1 MASDGLMDTANW
13 IPAATAGE
21 RFLVTGANGCIGA
34 WVVKLLH
41 DAGTEVIAF
50 DLRDD
55 DHRHR
60 LINRGAVPDVDWRF
74 GDLTVPADVMRA
86 AADATRIVHLAALQI
101 PFCRADPSGGAAVNV
116 TGTVNVFEAAR
127 ALEIRQVAQAS
138 SIAVFGAADD
148 YPEAILPEDA
158 PRRPTTLYGVYK
170 VATEDLAGVYWADHG
185 VRSVGLRPHTVF
197 GPGRD
202 QGMTSL
208 PSVAIERAVARQP
221 FHVDFGG
228 RLDFQFAPDVAA
240 AFIHAAVAPIDGAPT
255 FNLSGTVTDV
265 RAFLDVVAEV
275 TGFTEITSG
284 DASLPVVEGAMA
296 DSWRAAGGPEPTD
309 LTEAISTSAALFA
322 AAR

>member
-1 MASDGLMDTANW
+1 MDTSSW
-13 IPAATAGE
+13 IPSATAGE
-21 RFLVTGANGCIGA
+21 RILVTGANGCIGA

-41 DAGTEVIAF
+41 DAGTDVIAF
-50 DLRDD
+50 DLRAD
-55 DHRHR
+55 DHRLR
-60 LINRGAVPDVDWRF
+60 LINHGQSLDIEWRH
-74 GDLTVPADVMRA
+74 GDLTVASDVLRA
-86 AADATRIVHLAALQI
+86 AEGATRIVHLAALQI
-101 PFCRADPSGGAAVNV
+101 PFCRADPSGGSAVNV

-127 ALEIRQVAQAS
+127 ALDIRQIAHAS
-138 SIAVFGAADD
+138 SIAVFGAAGD

-170 VATEDLAGVYWADHG
+170 VANEDLARVYWADHG
-185 VRSVGLRPHTVF
+185 IRSVGLRPHTVF

-208 PSVAIERAVARQP
+208 PSVAIERAVAREP

-255 FNLSGTVTDV
+255 FNLSGRVTDV
-265 RAFLDVVAEV
+265 RGFLDIVADV
-275 TGFTEITSG
+275 TGFAELTSG
-284 DASLPVVEGAMA
+284 QAPLPVVEGAIA
-296 DSWRAAGGPEPTD
+296 DSWRAAGGPAPTD
-309 LTEAISTSAALFA
+309 LTEAISASAEIFA

>member
-1 MASDGLMDTANW
+1 MDTVNW
-13 IPAATAGE
+13 IHSATAGE

-41 DAGTEVIAF
+41 EAGTDVIAF
-50 DLRDD
+50 DLNAD

-60 LINRGAVPDVDWRF
+60 LINDGTVPDVDWRL

-127 ALEIRQVAQAS
+127 ALDIRQIAQAS

-148 YPEAILPEDA
+148 YDEAILPENA

-208 PSVAIERAVARQP
+208 PSVAIERAVAHEP

-240 AFIHAAVAPIDGAPT
+240 AFIHAAVATIDGAPT
-255 FNLSGTVTDV
+255 FNLSGTVADV
-265 RAFLDVVAEV
+265 RDFLDIVTDV

-284 DASLPVVEGAMA
+284 NASLPVVEGATA
-296 DSWRAAGGPEPTD
+296 DSWREAGGPEPTD
-309 LTEAISTSAALFA
+309 LTMAISRSAALFA